1 MAQLI
6 KLKRTSV
13 EGKAPS
19 TSNLQLGEL
28 AINTHDGR
36 IFFEKNDGSATI
48 QQIVT
53 TDSITTGSIT
63 LTGTVLGSIAATNG
77 VVSGSS
83 QIDVTQT
90 TNYSSVVQTSGNQT
104 IAGQKTF
111 TDNLKLNDSDILIVG
126 TGNDLQIKHVGD
138 NTLITNTNGGFTFEQ
153 QATDRDTIFKGQTND
168 EYLVLHGLDEKVKTR
183 VDLEVTGSVVA
194 TTGITGSIAATNG
207 VISGSSQIT
216 DLTTHKETVS
226 GATSYQ
232 VDHNLG
238 EQYPIVQ
245 CWNTANSLQEIPN
258 SVTTNSTNRVT
269 VDFSTT
275 FAGIIIVK
283 K

>member
-48 QQIVT
+48 QHIVT

-83 QIDVTQT
+83 QI
-90 TNYSSVVQTSGNQT
+90 TN
-104 IAGQKTF
+104 
-111 TDNLKLNDSDILIVG
+111 
-126 TGNDLQIKHVGD
+126 
-138 NTLITNTNGGFTFEQ
+138 
-153 QATDRDTIFKGQTND
+153 
-168 EYLVLHGLDEKVKTR
+168 
-183 VDLEVTGSVVA
+183 
-194 TTGITGSIAATNG
+194 
-207 VISGSSQIT
+207 
-216 DLTTHKETVS
+216 LTTHKETVS
-226 GATSYQ
+226 GATSYT

-245 CWNTANSLQEIPN
+245 CWNTANSLQEIPQTI
-258 SVTTNSTNRVT
+258 TTNSANQVT
-269 VDFSTT
+269 VVFSST
-275 FAGIIIVK
+275 FAGVIIVK

>member
-1 MAQLI
+1 M
-6 KLKRTSV
+6 
-13 EGKAPS
+13 
-19 TSNLQLGEL
+19 
-28 AINTHDGR
+28 
-36 IFFEKNDGSATI
+36 
-48 QQIVT
+48 
-53 TDSITTGSIT
+53 
-63 LTGTVLGSIAATNG
+63 
-77 VVSGSS
+77 
-83 QIDVTQT
+83 
-90 TNYSSVVQTSGNQT
+90 
-104 IAGQKTF
+104 
-111 TDNLKLNDSDILIVG
+111 
-126 TGNDLQIKHVGD
+126 
-138 NTLITNTNGGFTFEQ
+138 
-153 QATDRDTIFKGQTND
+153 
-168 EYLVLHGLDEKVKTR
+168 VLHGLDEKVKTR

-207 VISGSSQIT
+207 VVSGSSQIT
-216 DLTTHKETVS
+216 NLTTHKETVS

>member
-1 MAQLI
+1 MAHLI

-13 EGKAPS
+13 EGKVPT

-28 AINTHDGR
+28 AINTYDGR
-36 IFFEKNDGSATI
+36 IFFEKNDGSAAI
-48 QQIVT
+48 KQILT

-63 LTGTVLGSIAATNG
+63 LSATGSFGRIIGSI
-77 VVSGSS
+77 GS
-83 QIDVTQT
+83 
-90 TNYSSVVQTSGNQT
+90 
-104 IAGQKTF
+104 
-111 TDNLKLNDSDILIVG
+111 
-126 TGNDLQIKHVGD
+126 
-138 NTLITNTNGGFTFEQ
+138 
-153 QATDRDTIFKGQTND
+153 
-168 EYLVLHGLDEKVKTR
+168 
-183 VDLEVTGSVVA
+183 
-194 TTGITGSIAATNG
+194 TNG

-216 DLTTHKETVS
+216 DLTTHKETVT
-226 GATSYQ
+226 GASSYT

-245 CWNTANSLQEIPN
+245 AWNSATSKQELPN
-258 SVTTNSTNRVT
+258 SITTNSTNRVT

>member
-207 VISGSSQIT
+207 VVSGSSQIT
-216 DLTTHKETVS
+216 NLTTHKETVS
-226 GATSYQ
+226 GATSYT

>member
-28 AINTHDGR
+28 AINTYDGR
-36 IFFEKNDGSATI
+36 IFFEKNDGSSTI

-53 TDSITTGSIT
+53 TDSITTGSFT
-63 LTGTVLGSIAATNG
+63 LTATGSFGRVIGSI
-77 VVSGSS
+77 
-83 QIDVTQT
+83 
-90 TNYSSVVQTSGNQT
+90 GN
-104 IAGQKTF
+104 
-111 TDNLKLNDSDILIVG
+111 G
-126 TGNDLQIKHVGD
+126 TGL
-138 NTLITNTNGGFTFEQ
+138 
-153 QATDRDTIFKGQTND
+153 
-168 EYLVLHGLDEKVKTR
+168 
-183 VDLEVTGSVVA
+183 
-194 TTGITGSIAATNG
+194 
-207 VISGSSQIT
+207 ISGSAQIT
-216 DLTTHKETVS
+216 NLTTHKETVS
-226 GATSYQ
+226 GASSYD

-245 CWNTANSLQEIPN
+245 AWNTATSKQELPN
-258 SVTTNSTNRVT
+258 SITTNSSNRVT